1 MYILLFIQT
10 LFHESVKEIDLHSQA
25 SLGDRALRPRAQGS
39 DALGHTGDCSSREGA
54 GQRDCAAGSQTSLLI
69 GMQCSFYLRSPDHSL
84 SLFNLNQ
91 AEKATAP
98 EAGNGETRTWFVAGG
113 QSQYRHGGLPRP
125 LAVCLETHGF
135 SRYSI
140 AHPTGILPGYRPLCV
155 ASPWLL

>member
-10 LFHESVKEIDLHSQA
+10 LFHEGVNEIDLHCQA
-25 SLGDRALRPRAQGS
+25 SLGGLALPGPELRAWMRWATQ
-39 DALGHTGDCSSREGA
+39 GDCREGA
-54 GQRDCAAGSQTSLLI
+54 GQGTVLWGSQTSLLI
-69 GMQCSFYLRSPDHSL
+69 RMQCSFYLRSPDHYL
-84 SLFNLNQ
+84 GLFNLNQ

-98 EAGNGETRTWFVAGG
+98 KAGHGETGTRVAAGG

-125 LAVCLETHGF
+125 LAVSLETRGF

-140 AHPTGILPGYRPLCV
+140 THPTGILPGYRPLCV